1 MGENEVII
9 KPDNFSRNLLSLTNV
24 NYCNC
29 TVKYLKFLIGSR
41 FGELTVLNQFIF
53 QSILIKEQNFN
64 LYNSLRNIILETI
77 SHLEF
82 LGDAVIKF
90 GGRLKFSN
98 GQGVPWTARY
108 LNYETNQNV
117 FINYGINLIEKNIS
131 NYNRTISC
139 VNNESLKNA
148 LRKIIEDKNK
158 QILVLKSYLN

>member
-9 KPDNFSRNLLSLTNV
+9 KPDNFSRNILSLTNV

-29 TVKYLKFLIGSR
+29 TVKCLKFLIGSK

-77 SHLEF
+77 LHLEF

-98 GQGVPWTARY
+98 GQEVPWTVRY
-108 LNYETNQNV
+108 LNYETNQNSFLSNDIRLLEQV
-117 FINYGINLIEKNIS
+117 ILNYRKVIN
-131 NYNRTISC
+131 C
-139 VNNESLKNA
+139 VNNESLKND
-148 LRKIIEDKNK
+148 LIKIIEDKNK